1 MKCNL
6 KSGIDEVYYKYEKCP
21 QAFLCKNV
29 PEGIRGKLKK
39 ERETDKNKE
48 KI

>member
-1 MKCNL
+1 MKFAT
-6 KSGIDEVYYKYEKCP
+6 SM
-21 QAFLCKNV
+21 KNV